1 MDNPLIDISLFDCV
15 KRNDRLALN
24 TLFTRYY
31 TKLCAFAS
39 GYVKSKDDA
48 EEIVSDVFVNLWKG
62 RHSIKVKSSL
72 RAYLYT
78 SAKHEAFAKM
88 KRRQNN
94 IVSIDDIPMS
104 PQFID
109 DYGPLEALVFSEME
123 NHLQGAI
130 DNLPPRC
137 KQIFIMKW
145 AEGLTYKEISEILG
159 VAEKT
164 VENQVIK
171 AFELVRQ
178 SIRKF
183 QSGCNQRLLT

>member
-1 MDNPLIDISLFDCV
+1 MDNPLFDTALFDCV

-31 TKLCAFAS
+31 IKLCAFAN
-39 GYVKSKDDA
+39 GYLRSKDDA

-62 RHSIKVKSSL
+62 RHSIKIKISL

-78 SAKHEAFAKM
+78 SVKHAAFAKM
-88 KRRQNN
+88 KRRQTN
-94 IVSIDDIPMS
+94 IASIDDTLME

-109 DYGPLEALVFSEME
+109 DYGPLEMLAFNEME

-130 DNLPPRC
+130 NNLPPRC
-137 KQIFIMKW
+137 RQIFIMKW

-171 AFELVRQ
+171 AFELVRK

-183 QSGCNQRLLT
+183 QSAL